1 MIDINLLKRKGV
13 YSNNRDDFSAI
24 DNNFDKMVD
33 DKIESSKVDEVI
45 DDNFES
51 NYNKRSNKANKS
63 NSRKLIIILL
73 FLLTI
78 SAGYYYFQ
86 FYMPTS
92 YQIGSSHIK
101 ELIFYT
107 LDNEDISIEN
117 IEFNN
122 NNLEFI
128 LKISPASF
136 NEYKVKIGKY
146 FDKMNASAHF
156 NYMLSNQ
163 LLSIKSSDKITIVND
178 KFNQMTSI
186 QELKSASISDID
198 KDGLKKAV
206 DSIFNINN
214 ASLIDF
220 NISPSSDL
228 SYSLYNILLSE

>member
-107 LDNEDISIEN
+107 LDNEEISIES
-117 IEFNN
+117 IKFNN

-128 LKISPASF
+128 F
-136 NEYKVKIGKY
+136 VKRGGTN
-146 FDKMNASAHF
+146 F
-156 NYMLSNQ
+156 
-163 LLSIKSSDKITIVND
+163 
-178 KFNQMTSI
+178 
-186 QELKSASISDID
+186 
-198 KDGLKKAV
+198 
-206 DSIFNINN
+206 
-214 ASLIDF
+214 
-220 NISPSSDL
+220 
-228 SYSLYNILLSE
+228 